1 MGVGA
6 APFGG
11 RALLR
16 GPWRGRSGPLL
27 IVLVFVTVAL
37 VFPPA
42 CGRDEGPRPA
52 LEGKGKLY
60 FEPLSDFPPEILQ
73 RLNAYYKAKH
83 GLDIE
88 TVPAVPLDRSVVDE
102 GRRQVVAEEIVA
114 LMKRSRPDLAN
125 DPEAILIG
133 FTAYDMY
140 IRGVPNWR
148 WAFSWREEGR
158 FAVIS
163 TARMD
168 PKIFPYYP
176 GPLALQILQAVLEK
190 YGIPVRMEPEA
201 DVLQRR
207 LRKMVSKT
215 IGIMY
220 FRLPQS
226 QDRRSVMYG
235 PILGL
240 DDLDRMGEEF

>member
-1 MGVGA
+1 M
-6 APFGG
+6 
-11 RALLR
+11 
-16 GPWRGRSGPLL
+16 
-27 IVLVFVTVAL
+27 
-37 VFPPA
+37 
-42 CGRDEGPRPA
+42 
-52 LEGKGKLY
+52 
-60 FEPLSDFPPEILQ
+60 SDFPPEILQ
-73 RLNAYYKAKH
+73 KLSVHYREKY
-83 GLDIE
+83 GLSIGALS
-88 TVPAVPLDRSVVDE
+88 AVPLDRSVVDE
-102 GRRQVVAEEIVA
+102 DRRQVVAEEIIA
-114 LMKRSRPDLAN
+114 LMKRSRPDLAS

-148 WAFSWREEGR
+148 WAFVQREEGR

-163 TARMD
+163 IARMD
-168 PKIFPYYP
+168 PKLFPYYP
-176 GPLALQILQAVLEK
+176 GPPALQIIQAVLER

-207 LRKMVSKT
+207 VQKMVSKS

-226 QDRRSVMYG
+226 RDRRSVMYG

-240 DDLDRMGEEF
+240 DDLDAMGEDF